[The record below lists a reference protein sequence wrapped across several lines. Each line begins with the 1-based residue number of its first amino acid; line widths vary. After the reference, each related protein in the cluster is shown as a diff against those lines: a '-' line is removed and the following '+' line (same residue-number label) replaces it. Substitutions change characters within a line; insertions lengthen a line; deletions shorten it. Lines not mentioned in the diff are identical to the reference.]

1 MEQVTDRHDLE
12 ILSLE
17 ECLQLLASRP
27 LGRLAY
33 VDRGVPHIVP
43 VNHLVDG
50 ASVVF
55 RALHGAKTDALLLDR
70 PVAFEVDDH
79 DAARGVGWSVLVHGT
94 AQPVSDA
101 DARRYAAELDS
112 WAAATAM
119 RHVIV
124 RLVADEVTGRRIRRP
139 HEERVTGS

>member
-1 MEQVTDRHDLE
+1 MDQVTDRHDLE
-12 ILSLE
+12 VLSLS
-17 ECLQLLASRP
+17 ECLTLLASRP

-50 ASVVF
+50 NTVIF

-79 DAARGVGWSVLVHGT
+79 DPSRAVGWSVLVHGT
-94 AQPVSDA
+94 AHPVTDEES
-101 DARRYAAELDS
+101 RRFAAELES
-112 WAAATAM
+112 WAAGTSM

-124 RLVADEVTGRRIRRP
+124 RLVPDEVTGRRLKTP
-139 HEERVTGS
+139 E

>member
-1 MEQVTDRHDLE
+1 MELVTDRHDLE
-12 ILSLE
+12 VLSLE
-17 ECLQLLASRP
+17 ECLHLLSSRP

-50 ASVVF
+50 NTIVF

-79 DAARGVGWSVLVHGT
+79 DPSRAVGWSVLVHGT
-94 AQPVSDA
+94 AQPVSD
-101 DARRYAAELDS
+101 DEARRFAGELDS
-112 WAAATAM
+112 WAAGTSM

-124 RLVADEVTGRRIRRP
+124 RLVPDEVTGRRLRAL
-139 HEERVTGS
+139 E